1 MTAYEIAVRID
12 NFGYMNDTYE
22 YNDQIDPEQR
32 EDNILGI
39 TKFLEEKDDVVI
51 AYLNRYACKARN
63 DYEDDGSL
71 EDYTETENSITLRG
85 KYYTDYFEIYNAD
98 YLESHNRK

>member
-22 YNDQIDPEQR
+22 YKDQIDPEQR

-39 TKFLEEKDDVVI
+39 AKFLEEKDDVVI
-51 AYLNRYACKARN
+51 EHLNRYA
-63 DYEDDGSL
+63 DEDNP
-71 EDYTETENSITLRG
+71 EETMIEAMNLIQMV
-85 KYYTDYFEIYNAD
+85 KNFWKE
-98 YLESHNRK
+98 

>member
-39 TKFLEEKDDVVI
+39 AKFLEEKDDVVI
-51 AYLNRYACKARN
+51 AYLNRYA
-63 DYEDDGSL
+63 DEDSP
-71 EDYTETENSITLRG
+71 EETMIEAMNLIQMV
-85 KYYTDYFEIYNAD
+85 KNFWKE
-98 YLESHNRK
+98 

>member
-12 NFGYMNDTYE
+12 NFGYMSDTYE

-39 TKFLEEKDDVVI
+39 AKFLEEKDDVVI
-51 AYLNRYACKARN
+51 AYLNRYA
-63 DYEDDGSL
+63 DEDSP
-71 EDYTETENSITLRG
+71 EETMIEAMNLIQMV
-85 KYYTDYFEIYNAD
+85 KNFWKE
-98 YLESHNRK
+98 

>member
-1 MTAYEIAVRID
+1 MTAYEIAARID

-39 TKFLEEKDDVVI
+39 TKY
-51 AYLNRYACKARN
+51 YLVQTN
-63 DYEDDGSL
+63 
-71 EDYTETENSITLRG
+71 
-85 KYYTDYFEIYNAD
+85 
-98 YLESHNRK
+98 

>member
-32 EDNILGI
+32 ENNILGI
-39 TKFLEEKDDVVI
+39 AKFLEEKDDVVI
-51 AYLNRYACKARN
+51 AYLNRYA
-63 DYEDDGSL
+63 DEDSP
-71 EDYTETENSITLRG
+71 EETMIEAMNLIQMV
-85 KYYTDYFEIYNAD
+85 KKFWKE
-98 YLESHNRK
+98 

>member
-1 MTAYEIAVRID
+1 MTAYELATRID

-32 EDNILGI
+32 ESNILGI

-51 AYLNRYACKARN
+51 AYLNKFA
-63 DYEDDGSL
+63 DEDSP
-71 EDYTETENSITLRG
+71 EETMIEAMNLIQLV
-85 KYYTDYFEIYNAD
+85 KKFWKE
-98 YLESHNRK
+98 

>member
-51 AYLNRYACKARN
+51 AYLNRYA
-63 DYEDDGSL
+63 DEDSP
-71 EDYTETENSITLRG
+71 EETMIEAMNLIQMV
-85 KYYTDYFEIYNAD
+85 KNFWKE
-98 YLESHNRK
+98 

>member
-39 TKFLEEKDDVVI
+39 AKFLEEKDDVII
-51 AYLNRYACKARN
+51 AYLNRYA
-63 DYEDDGSL
+63 DEDSP
-71 EDYTETENSITLRG
+71 EETMIEAMNLIQMV
-85 KYYTDYFEIYNAD
+85 KDFW
-98 YLESHNRK
+98 K

>member
-39 TKFLEEKDDVVI
+39 AKFLEEKDDVVI
-51 AYLNRYACKARN
+51 AYLNRYA
-63 DYEDDGSL
+63 DEDSP
-71 EDYTETENSITLRG
+71 EETMIEAMNLIQMVKNL
-85 KYYTDYFEIYNAD
+85 KN
-98 YLESHNRK
+98 LLK

>member
-1 MTAYEIAVRID
+1 MTAIELATRID

-39 TKFLEEKDDVVI
+39 AKFLEEKDDVVI
-51 AYLNRYACKARN
+51 AYLNRYA
-63 DYEDDGSL
+63 DEDSP
-71 EDYTETENSITLRG
+71 EETMIEAMNLIQMV
-85 KYYTDYFEIYNAD
+85 KEFWNE
-98 YLESHNRK
+98 

>member
-39 TKFLEEKDDVVI
+39 AKFLEEKDDVVI
-51 AYLNRYACKARN
+51 AYLNRYA
-63 DYEDDGSL
+63 DEDSP
-71 EDYTETENSITLRG
+71 EETMIEAMNLIQMV
-85 KYYTDYFEIYNAD
+85 KKFWNE
-98 YLESHNRK
+98 

>member
-1 MTAYEIAVRID
+1 MTAYEIATKID

-39 TKFLEEKDDVVI
+39 AKFLEEKDDVVI
-51 AYLNRYACKARN
+51 AYLNRYA
-63 DYEDDGSL
+63 DEDSP
-71 EDYTETENSITLRG
+71 EETMIEAMNLIQMV
-85 KYYTDYFEIYNAD
+85 KDFWKE
-98 YLESHNRK
+98 

>member
-51 AYLNRYACKARN
+51 AYLNSMRVKLGTIMKMMALWKIILKPKIV
-63 DYEDDGSL
+63 SL
-71 EDYTETENSITLRG
+71 
-85 KYYTDYFEIYNAD
+85 
-98 YLESHNRK
+98 

>member
-32 EDNILGI
+32 ENNILGI
-39 TKFLEEKDDVVI
+39 AKFLEEKDDVVI
-51 AYLNRYACKARN
+51 AYLNRYA
-63 DYEDDGSL
+63 DEDSP
-71 EDYTETENSITLRG
+71 EETMIEAMNLIQMV
-85 KYYTDYFEIYNAD
+85 KNFWKE
-98 YLESHNRK
+98 

>member
-1 MTAYEIAVRID
+1 MTAIELATRID

-39 TKFLEEKDDVVI
+39 AKFLEEKDDVVI
-51 AYLNRYACKARN
+51 AYLNRYA
-63 DYEDDGSL
+63 DEDSP
-71 EDYTETENSITLRG
+71 EETMIEAMNLIQMV
-85 KYYTDYFEIYNAD
+85 KKFWNA
-98 YLESHNRK
+98 

>member
-39 TKFLEEKDDVVI
+39 AKFLEEKDDVVI
-51 AYLNRYACKARN
+51 AYLNRYA
-63 DYEDDGSL
+63 DEDSP
-71 EDYTETENSITLRG
+71 EETMIEAL
-85 KYYTDYFEIYNAD
+85 YN
-98 YLESHNRK
+98 HIRK

>member
-39 TKFLEEKDDVVI
+39 AKFLEEKDDVVI
-51 AYLNRYACKARN
+51 SYLNRYA
-63 DYEDDGSL
+63 DEDSP
-71 EDYTETENSITLRG
+71 EETMIEAMNLIQMV
-85 KYYTDYFEIYNAD
+85 KNFWKE
-98 YLESHNRK
+98 

>member
-1 MTAYEIAVRID
+1 MTAIELAVRID

-39 TKFLEEKDDVVI
+39 AKFLEEKDDVVI
-51 AYLNRYACKARN
+51 AYLNRYA
-63 DYEDDGSL
+63 DEDSP
-71 EDYTETENSITLRG
+71 EETMIEAMNLIQMV
-85 KYYTDYFEIYNAD
+85 KKFWNE
-98 YLESHNRK
+98 

>member
-1 MTAYEIAVRID
+1 MTAIELATRID

-39 TKFLEEKDDVVI
+39 AKFLEEKDDVVI
-51 AYLNRYACKARN
+51 AYLNRYA
-63 DYEDDGSL
+63 DEDSP
-71 EDYTETENSITLRG
+71 EETMIEAMNLIQMV
-85 KYYTDYFEIYNAD
+85 KKFWNE
-98 YLESHNRK
+98 

>member
-32 EDNILGI
+32 EDNISGI
-39 TKFLEEKDDVVI
+39 AKFLEEKDDVVI
-51 AYLNRYACKARN
+51 AYLNRYA
-63 DYEDDGSL
+63 DEDSP
-71 EDYTETENSITLRG
+71 EETMIEAMNLIQMV
-85 KYYTDYFEIYNAD
+85 KKFWNE
-98 YLESHNRK
+98 

>member
-39 TKFLEEKDDVVI
+39 AKFLERTYILDRW
-51 AYLNRYACKARN
+51 LFC
-63 DYEDDGSL
+63 L
-71 EDYTETENSITLRG
+71 
-85 KYYTDYFEIYNAD
+85 
-98 YLESHNRK
+98 

>member
-1 MTAYEIAVRID
+1 MTAIELATRID

-39 TKFLEEKDDVVI
+39 AKFLEEKDDVVI
-51 AYLNRYACKARN
+51 AYLFRYA
-63 DYEDDGSL
+63 DEDSP
-71 EDYTETENSITLRG
+71 EETMIEAMNLIQMV
-85 KYYTDYFEIYNAD
+85 KKFWNE
-98 YLESHNRK
+98 